1 MIYIYTWPKKRT
13 MNTGGEETTKHGDI
27 NTESMLGCVCVFTF
41 YVGHEDV
48 MDITLLAP
56 RRT

>member
-1 MIYIYTWPKKRT
+1 

-41 YVGHEDV
+41 YVGHDDV